1 MRSRRMD
8 TLRRLAAPGLAAVV
22 GVVAAAVLL
31 PPLEATFAALF
42 AILAVVVAT
51 SDIAIFEIPDWASAA
66 LFVLGLA
73 HALAG
78 PAAAGDLSAAL
89 PATLDALARAAAAGG
104 TLLAVALAYRA
115 GRRRDGLG
123 FGDVKLAA
131 ALGPWLAW
139 PDLPMALLVAV
150 AAALI
155 AVAVRAAFAGRAA
168 LAELA
173 VPLGAFLAPAAFLV
187 FLLREAGL
195 PISVYG

>member
-1 MRSRRMD
+1 M
-8 TLRRLAAPGLAAVV
+8 
-22 GVVAAAVLL
+22 AAAGTLL
-31 PPLEATFAALF
+31 PPFEAVFAAAF

-51 SDIAIFEIPDWASAA
+51 SDVAIFEIPDWASAA

-73 HALAG
+73 HALSGVATTDG
-78 PAAAGDLSAAL
+78 MSTDGLAAAL
-89 PATLDALARAAAAGG
+89 PAMLDALARAAVAAG

-123 FGDVKLAA
+123 FGDVKLAG

-150 AAALI
+150 AAALV

-187 FLLREAGL
+187 FLLRAAGW
-195 PISVYG
+195 PISIYG

>member
-1 MRSRRMD
+1 M
-8 TLRRLAAPGLAAVV
+8 
-22 GVVAAAVLL
+22 AAAAALL

-42 AILAVVVAT
+42 AVLAVVIAT
-51 SDIAIFEIPDWASAA
+51 SDIAIFEIPDWANAA
-66 LFVLGLA
+66 LFGLGLA
-73 HALAG
+73 SVLAG
-78 PAAAGDLSAAL
+78 TAAMDGLAPALLLAAL
-89 PATLDALARAAAAGG
+89 VDALARAAAAAG

-123 FGDVKLAA
+123 FGDVKLAG

-155 AVAVRAAFAGRAA
+155 AVAVRAAFAGRTA
-168 LAELA
+168 LTELA

-187 FLLREAGL
+187 FLLRAAGW